1 MIEGALKADGR
12 IAAKNAVKIRAA
24 LRELA
29 DYKKLYLQY
38 QETMPESSGNLAR
51 DRTRARAWAI
61 MNVTQFRTEALASS
75 LWRMWA
81 EAYVLG
87 TVAASEWLRITR
99 EINKADDD
107 VSVDWDNWKPGDRAA
122 TLMLQRPKAFQQ
134 ILDSTNV
141 TIRGL
146 TQTSITDI
154 GNSLAEANDLG
165 LDASSAALLIS
176 RNVASP
182 ARALT
187 IAITEQN
194 RVISAATMARYKE
207 AGLEKQEWAVSDPC
221 DICAKNDGAVV
232 PIGTSF
238 PSGDTQPPAHPHCR
252 CVLLPVIPGMEEEP
266 VIPGAEITPMPDEM
280 AYVGNAPQAS
290 PVINVADQTDVLP
303 GATARNNEIEAE
315 IENMRAT
322 LGKNVSDE
330 RLIDALRAEGSQ
342 GEIDNTDLYWPMKK
356 KFETMG
362 FSPDDAGMQTR
373 GVFLR
378 TESYIENKRL
388 KDYVARQIDDWE
400 APVAARYKERLQIV
414 EQRLSDAMKNGNVTI
429 AVDRNVLTKIFED
442 GKFKNQFDTK
452 KSGGLLDFSRRK
464 TTEKAVLDLDVNIP
478 NQQRPIYGYITDNQ
492 TKVVVGM
499 GKDTQEY
506 LDTVLTLW
514 NSRTSQYGQIKV
526 VLKDS
531 VKNRATATIG
541 DSFGKNIIGDN
552 LLEAKP
558 DLNNM
563 GLYRYGAPTGNVGVP
578 DFSYFETQIK
588 GGVTLDDVESIY
600 LPFTGGKN
608 DLTTEAIEEIRQ
620 MVKASGRDIKVIEM
634 GADK

>member
-1 MIEGALKADGR
+1 
-12 IAAKNAVKIRAA
+12 
-24 LRELA
+24 
-29 DYKKLYLQY
+29 
-38 QETMPESSGNLAR
+38 
-51 DRTRARAWAI
+51 
-61 MNVTQFRTEALASS
+61 
-75 LWRMWA
+75 
-81 EAYVLG
+81 
-87 TVAASEWLRITR
+87 
-99 EINKADDD
+99 
-107 VSVDWDNWKPGDRAA
+107 
-122 TLMLQRPKAFQQ
+122 
-134 ILDSTNV
+134 
-141 TIRGL
+141 
-146 TQTSITDI
+146 
-154 GNSLAEANDLG
+154 
-165 LDASSAALLIS
+165 
-176 RNVASP
+176 
-182 ARALT
+182 
-187 IAITEQN
+187 
-194 RVISAATMARYKE
+194 MARYKD

-280 AYVGNAPQAS
+280 AYVGDAPQAS

-315 IENMRAT
+315 IKNMRAT

-330 RLIDALRAEGSQ
+330 RLIDALRASGSQ

-362 FSPDDAGMQTR
+362 FSPNDAGMQTR

-378 TESYIENKRL
+378 TESYIENQRL
-388 KDYVARQIDDWE
+388 KDFVAKQINEWE
-400 APVAARYKERLQIV
+400 APVAARYKERVAIV
-414 EQRLSDAMKNGNVTI
+414 EKRILSAMKDGKVTV
-429 AVDRNVLTKIFED
+429 AVDRGTLQKIFDD
-442 GKFKNQFDTK
+442 GKFKNQFETK

-464 TTEKAVLDLDVNIP
+464 TAEKAVFDLDVNIP
-478 NQQRPIYGYITDNQ
+478 NQQRPIYGYITDNS
-492 TKVVVGM
+492 TKLDFGM
-499 GKDTQEY
+499 ATNTEEW
-506 LDTVLTLW
+506 LDTILSIRNT
-514 NSRTSQYGQIKV
+514 RTSQYGSIKV
-526 VLKDS
+526 VLKDP

-541 DSFGKNIIGDN
+541 DSLSRNIIGDN

-563 GLYRYGAPTGNVGVP
+563 GFYRYGAPTGNVGLP
-578 DFSYFETQIK
+578 DFSYLETQIK

-620 MVKASGRDIKVIEM
+620 MVKASGRDIKIIEL
-634 GADK
+634 GEGE